1 MPKLLVARP
10 PQDAVEERQVR
21 KLAGS
26 RHAPADWI
34 RRARMIVLSWQGLR
48 TRAIAAELTCHQQ
61 TVRERL
67 LAFNAQGIDGL
78 GDRPGAGRKRR
89 ITEQERSTLVALGAL
104 LPPGR
109 LVLQPDGSLGPQNEA
124 HEEEPAHW
132 TLNALT
138 EAAQEQGIQIKRS
151 QVRRILLVEGVPW
164 RQTHSWAKSSDR
176 NFSPKGLPSSRS
188 PPSHPPTGRRSVR
201 TNSDQ

>member
-1 MPKLLVARP
+1 MPKFLFARP
-10 PQDAVEERQVR
+10 PQDATEERQVR

-34 RRARMIVLSWQGLR
+34 RRAKMITLSWQGLR
-48 TRAIAAELTCHQQ
+48 TRAIAAELACHQQ

-67 LAFNAQGIDGL
+67 LAFNACGLDGL

-89 ITEQERSTLVALGAL
+89 LTEQERSTLVALVAW

-109 LVLQPDGSLGPQNEA
+109 LVLQSDGSLGPQDEA

-138 EAAQEQGIQIKRS
+138 EAAQQQGIQITRS
-151 QVRRILLVEGVPW
+151 QVRRILLAEGVPW
-164 RQTHSWAKSSDR
+164 RQTHSWAHSTDR
-176 NFSPKGLPSSRS
+176 HFGPKGPPSSRS
-188 PPSHPPTGRRSVR
+188 PPTRPGRPSVR
-201 TNSDQ
+201 MNSGR

>member
-1 MPKLLVARP
+1 MPKLLFARP
-10 PQDAVEERQVR
+10 PQDATEEQHVH
-21 KLAGS
+21 KLTTR

-34 RRARMIVLSWQGLR
+34 RHAQMITLSWQGLR
-48 TRAIAAELTCHQQ
+48 TSAIAAQLSCHQQ
-61 TVRERL
+61 TVRQRL
-67 LAFNAQGIDGL
+67 LAFTTRGLDGL

-89 ITEQERSTLVALGAL
+89 ITERERSTLVALVAL

-138 EAAQEQGIQIKRS
+138 EAAQQHGIQIRRS
-151 QVRRILLVEGVPW
+151 QVRRILQAEGVPW
-164 RQTHSWAKSSDR
+164 RQTHSWAKSTDR
-176 NFSPKGLPSSRS
+176 NFGPKEPPSSRS
-188 PPSHPPTGRRSVR
+188 TPTRPGRPSAR
-201 TNSDQ
+201 TNSGR

>member
-10 PQDAVEERQVR
+10 PQDAIEERLVR

-34 RRARMIVLSWQGLR
+34 RRAKMILSSWQGLR
-48 TRAIAAELTCHQQ
+48 TRAIAAELSCHQQ

-67 LAFNAQGIDGL
+67 LAFNARGIDGL

-89 ITEQERSTLVALGAL
+89 ITESDRSTLVALVAL

-109 LVLQPDGSLGPQNEA
+109 LVLQSDGSLGPQGKT

-138 EAAQEQGIQIKRS
+138 EAAQEHGIQIRRS
-151 QVRRILLVEGVPW
+151 QVRRILLAEGVPW

-176 NFSPKGLPSSRS
+176 NFGPKGPPSSRS
-188 PPSHPPTGRRSVR
+188 TPTRPGRPSARMNSGR
-201 TNSDQ
+201 

>member
-10 PQDAVEERQVR
+10 PQDATEERQIR

-26 RHAPADWI
+26 RHAPGDWI
-34 RRARMIVLSWQGLR
+34 RRAKMIVLSWQGLR
-48 TRAIAAELTCHQQ
+48 TRAIAAELSCHQQ

-67 LAFNAQGIDGL
+67 LAFNARGLDGL

-89 ITEQERSTLVALGAL
+89 ITEQERSTLVALVAW

-109 LVLQPDGSLGPQNEA
+109 LVLQSDGSLGPQAAA

-138 EAAQEQGIQIKRS
+138 DAAEQQGIQIKRS
-151 QVRRILLVEGVPW
+151 QVRRILLAEGV
-164 RQTHSWAKSSDR
+164 R
-176 NFSPKGLPSSRS
+176 L
-188 PPSHPPTGRRSVR
+188 
-201 TNSDQ
+201 

>member
-1 MPKLLVARP
+1 MPKLLSARP
-10 PQDAVEERQVR
+10 PQDAAEERQVQ
-21 KLAGS
+21 KLATS

-34 RRARMIVLSWQGLR
+34 RHAQMITLSWQGLR
-48 TRAIAAELTCHQQ
+48 TRTIAAQLSCHQQ

-67 LAFNAQGIDGL
+67 LAFNTRGLDGL

-89 ITEQERSTLVALGAL
+89 ITEQERSLLIALVAL

-109 LVLQPDGSLGPQNEA
+109 LVLQPDGSLGPQDEA

-138 EAAQEQGIQIKRS
+138 EAAQQHGIQIKRS
-151 QVRRILLVEGVPW
+151 QVRRIRLSEGVPW

-176 NFSPKGLPSSRS
+176 NFGPKGPPSSRS
-188 PPSHPPTGRRSVR
+188 TPTHPGRPSAR
-201 TNSDQ
+201 TNSGR

>member
-1 MPKLLVARP
+1 MPKLLFARP
-10 PQDAVEERQVR
+10 PQDATEERQVR

-34 RRARMIVLSWQGLR
+34 RRARMIMLSWQGLR
-48 TRAIAAELTCHQQ
+48 TSTIAAQLACYQQ

-67 LAFNAQGIDGL
+67 TAFNAQGLDGL

-89 ITEQERSTLVALGAL
+89 ITEQERSTLVALVAL
-104 LPPGR
+104 LPSGR
-109 LVLQPDGSLGPQNEA
+109 LVLQPDGSLGPQEKA

-138 EAAQEQGIQIKRS
+138 QAAQQQGIQIKRS
-151 QVRRILLVEGVPW
+151 QVRRILLAEGIPW
-164 RQTHSWAKSSDR
+164 RQTHSWAKSADH
-176 NFSPKGLPSSRS
+176 NFGPKGPPSSRS
-188 PPSHPPTGRRSVR
+188 TPTRPSTGRRSAPM
-201 TNSDQ
+201 NSGR

>member
-1 MPKLLVARP
+1 MPKLLVACP

-34 RRARMIVLSWQGLR
+34 RRAKMIILSWQGLR
-48 TRAIAAELTCHQQ
+48 TRVIAAELSCHQQ

-67 LAFNAQGIDGL
+67 LAFNARGIDGL

-89 ITEQERSTLVALGAL
+89 ITETERSALVALVAL
-104 LPPGR
+104 LPPGQ
-109 LVLQPDGSLGPQNEA
+109 LVLQSDGSLGPQDEA

-138 EAAQEQGIQIKRS
+138 AAAQEHGIQIKRS
-151 QVRRILLVEGVPW
+151 QVRRILLAEGVPW
-164 RQTHSWAKSSDR
+164 RQTHSWAKSTDR
-176 NFSPKGLPSSRS
+176 NFGPKGPPSSRS
-188 PPSHPPTGRRSVR
+188 TPTRPGRPSARM
-201 TNSDQ
+201 NSGQ

>member
-10 PQDAVEERQVR
+10 PQDAGEERQVR

-34 RRARMIVLSWQGLR
+34 RRAKMIVLSWQGLR
-48 TRAIAAELTCHQQ
+48 TRAIAAELACHQQ
-61 TVRERL
+61 TIRERL
-67 LAFNAQGIDGL
+67 LAFNARGIDGL

-89 ITEQERSTLVALGAL
+89 ITESERSALVALVAL

-109 LVLQPDGSLGPQNEA
+109 LVLQSDGSLGPQDAA
-124 HEEEPAHW
+124 HEEEAAHW

-138 EAAQEQGIQIKRS
+138 AAAQQHGIQIRRS
-151 QVRRILLVEGVPW
+151 QVRRILQAEGVPW
-164 RQTHSWAKSSDR
+164 RQTRHL
-176 NFSPKGLPSSRS
+176 GLRAPIA
-188 PPSHPPTGRRSVR
+188 TLAQKNRRR
-201 TNSDQ
+201 LALHRATPQRDDDLYG

>member
-10 PQDAVEERQVR
+10 PQDATEERQVR

-34 RRARMIVLSWQGLR
+34 RRAKMIVLSWQGLR
-48 TRAIAAELTCHQQ
+48 TRAIAAELSCHQQ

-67 LAFNAQGIDGL
+67 LAFNAHGIDGL

-89 ITEQERSTLVALGAL
+89 ITETERSTLVALVAF

-109 LVLQPDGSLGPQNEA
+109 LVMQSDGSLGPQDEA

-138 EAAQEQGIQIKRS
+138 EAAQQHGIQIRRS
-151 QVRRILLVEGVPW
+151 QVRRILQAEGVPW
-164 RQTHSWAKSSDR
+164 RQTHAWAKSTDR
-176 NFSPKGLPSSRS
+176 NFAPKGPPSSRS
-188 PPSHPPTGRRSVR
+188 PRTRPGRRSVPMNLDR
-201 TNSDQ
+201 

>member
-1 MPKLLVARP
+1 
-10 PQDAVEERQVR
+10 VR

-34 RRARMIVLSWQGLR
+34 RRATMIVLSWQGLR
-48 TRAIAAELTCHQQ
+48 TTALAAQLRCHPQ

-67 LAFNAQGIDGL
+67 SAFNIRGLDGL

-89 ITEQERSTLVALGAL
+89 ITETERSTLVALVAPT
-104 LPPGR
+104 PPGR
-109 LVLQPDGSLGPQNEA
+109 LVRPSDGSLGPQDEA

-138 EAAQEQGIQIKRS
+138 AAARTRGLKIARS
-151 QVRRILLVEGVPW
+151 QVRRILLAEGV
-164 RQTHSWAKSSDR
+164 R
-176 NFSPKGLPSSRS
+176 L
-188 PPSHPPTGRRSVR
+188 
-201 TNSDQ
+201 

>member
-10 PQDAVEERQVR
+10 PQDATEERLVR

-34 RRARMIVLSWQGLR
+34 RRAKMILLSWQGLR
-48 TRAIAAELTCHQQ
+48 TRAIAAELSCHQQ

-67 LAFNAQGIDGL
+67 LAFNARGIDGL

-89 ITEQERSTLVALGAL
+89 ITESDRSTLVALVAL

-109 LVLQPDGSLGPQNEA
+109 LVLQSDGSLGPQGET

-138 EAAQEQGIQIKRS
+138 EAAQEHGIQIRRS
-151 QVRRILLVEGVPW
+151 QVRRILLAEGVPW

-176 NFSPKGLPSSRS
+176 NFGPKGPPSSRS
-188 PPSHPPTGRRSVR
+188 TPLRPGRPSAR